1 MTWIDKMRDIGAMN
15 WVGISLLC
23 LNFAMLPFLFFS
35 DSTPEYYDGD
45 YPTVELLLGDNIVQ
59 PKASETQPPISKV
72 HTKKAHNAQDGSSL
86 EVESH
91 GKQIVS
97 THKSTKH
104 EQIAMSHTG
113 HEVDT
118 EKQHDMKHE
127 DTGIE
132 QKQAIKAQSSD
143 PLARICYEVGPL
155 KSDDE
160 QIKLQ
165 NLVEIKGMFAS
176 VKYSRSNEKL
186 GYWVFVPPLRSRP
199 LARLKVEEL
208 KLNGFNDVVLLTR
221 NEPINAVSL
230 GVFSDQKNAYKHML
244 RAQSL
249 GFDAKMD
256 IRYQSLGEMWLSV
269 EVNQGKDLDDEGWG
283 ELIKDYPHVQIHSI
297 NCT

>member
-1 MTWIDKMRDIGAMN
+1 MTWTDRFQDLSATNWAGIG
-15 WVGISLLC
+15 LLC

-35 DSTPEYYDGD
+35 GGSPEYYDGD
-45 YPTVELLLGDNIVQ
+45 YPSVELLQGDSLIQ
-59 PKASETQPPISKV
+59 AKAFETQ
-72 HTKKAHNAQDGSSL
+72 HTTSPEVHNAQQMHDTHSQSS
-86 EVESH
+86 ENHEKKIVGASHES
-91 GKQIVS
+91 I
-97 THKSTKH
+97 KSRHDVPLHASHDTTTENQHETKR
-104 EQIAMSHTG
+104 
-113 HEVDT
+113 
-118 EKQHDMKHE
+118 E
-127 DTGIE
+127 DTGH
-132 QKQAIKAQSSD
+132 KQRIKTKSKD
-143 PLARICYEVGPL
+143 PLARVCYEVGPL

-165 NLVEIKGMFAS
+165 NLVEIKGMFVS
-176 VKYSRSNEKL
+176 VKYTRSNENL
-186 GYWVFVPPLRSRP
+186 GYWVFIPPLRSKP

-221 NEPINAVSL
+221 NEPLNAVSL

-283 ELIKDYPHVQIHSI
+283 ELIKDYPHVQIHHV
-297 NCT
+297 NCS